1 MAVSLVEW
9 KCFSAS
15 GFEGEQPKQLLL
27 SEGSTHI
34 CEPKCFHGFT
44 SHWKL
49 PPPWWHCCSN
59 TQVVLP
65 FPFWGIFWGLCQ
77 CGVLASSRRLP
88 HQSSLSN
95 QRLLDTNVKEG
106 SVSGWWEGA
115 SDIEAGADQRVFY
128 LFQLSVK
135 GGAFY
140 SSRAEIWQFPGC
152 EILLTKVLSEGQGN
166 VVC

>member
-1 MAVSLVEW
+1 M
-9 KCFSAS
+9 
-15 GFEGEQPKQLLL
+15 G
-27 SEGSTHI
+27 T
-34 CEPKCFHGFT
+34 
-44 SHWKL
+44 
-49 PPPWWHCCSN
+49 
-59 TQVVLP
+59 
-65 FPFWGIFWGLCQ
+65 LCQ

-115 SDIEAGADQRVFY
+115 SDIEAGADQHVFY

-152 EILLTKVLSEGQGN
+152 EILLRKVLSEGQGN